1 MCWISEKIAPAPAWA
16 LSKSLENYF
25 AGWETSGEPLQTIT
39 DEELGLLLPELTAT
53 QDIGCQT
60 PAAWDL
66 ADEPTK
72 AERGR
77 AEPRNRTLDPG
88 MIPPLTGNRTACTL

>member
-39 DEELGLLLPELTAT
+39 ADEELGLLLPELTAT
-53 QDIGCQT
+53 QDSCRMG
-60 PAAWDL
+60 
-66 ADEPTK
+66 
-72 AERGR
+72 
-77 AEPRNRTLDPG
+77 PG
-88 MIPPLTGNRTACTL
+88 

>member
-1 MCWISEKIAPAPAWA
+1 MRSLYKA

-53 QDIGCQT
+53 QEVGCQT
-60 PAAWDL
+60 PSEWVVAW
-66 ADEPTK
+66 EPTK
-72 AERGR
+72 AERSR
-77 AEPRNRTLDPG
+77 AEPLNRTSEPG
-88 MIPPLTGNRTACTL
+88 IIPPLTGNRTARDLS